1 MGQNTVISGNY
12 YTPTSNR
19 LHRDLN
25 RTCRPGFWFVSRK
38 TLKTCFP
45 ALIVVFAIFAFPRKT
60 FGQGHG
66 LELNGGWAHVT
77 SDNGTDGFTVG
88 GAWWFGN
95 RFTIAGDYDDTW
107 DTSNVSNFAFTQVGA
122 IVVKSHLQ
130 DALFGPRVFF
140 PVGKLEKHKLDV
152 FGEAEFGLSTLNQKV
167 QQVAMPTLSASDT
180 AFSWMLGGGVDYVLS
195 DHWLARGKLDYLR
208 THLANQGQSRLR
220 LAIEIAFTFGG
231 RDRK

>member
-1 MGQNTVISGNY
+1 MGQITVISGNY

-19 LHRDLN
+19 LHRDIN
-25 RTCRPGFWFVSRK
+25 RTSRRGFWWVSRE
-38 TLKTCFP
+38 TLKRCFP
-45 ALIVVFAIFAFPRKT
+45 ALILSLVMFAIPSRT
-60 FGQGHG
+60 LGQGHG
-66 LELNGGWAHVT
+66 LEVSGGWVHVT
-77 SDNGTDGFTVG
+77 SDNGTDGFNIG

-95 RFTIAGDYDDTW
+95 HVTIAGDWDDTW

-130 DALFGPRVFF
+130 DFLFGPRVFF
-140 PVGKLEKHKLDV
+140 PIEKLQKHKLDT
-152 FGEAEFGLSTLNQKV
+152 FGEAEFGESRLTQKV
-167 QQVAMPTLSASDT
+167 QQLGMPTLSATDT

-220 LAIEIAFTFGG
+220 FAIEVAYTFGG